1 MDELTSLIS
10 TCGRFTVE
18 VLTDEMFRAPRVQFE
33 DEIEVV
39 LTIIRALSVVWTR
52 EAKPPLK

>member
-1 MDELTSLIS
+1 
-10 TCGRFTVE
+10 VE